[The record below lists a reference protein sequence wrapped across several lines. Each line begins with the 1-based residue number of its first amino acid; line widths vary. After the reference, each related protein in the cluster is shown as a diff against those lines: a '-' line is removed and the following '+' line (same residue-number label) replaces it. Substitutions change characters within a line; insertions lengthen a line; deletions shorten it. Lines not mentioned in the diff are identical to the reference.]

1 MEPVLRGAAMYIFLL
16 VVIRLAGKRTLAEIT
31 TFDLILILIIS
42 EAAQQALVGDDFSFT
57 NAAVLIITLISID
70 IALSLIKQRSEKLEK
85 WIDGT
90 PVVIMKDGAV
100 LKDRLRKSRVDES
113 DILEAAR
120 KLQGLERLDQIKY
133 AILEKDGGI
142 TIVPKGRIER
152 G

>member
-1 MEPVLRGAAMYIFLL
+1 MEPVIRGFAMYLFLL
-16 VVIRLAGKRTLAEIT
+16 VIIRIAGKRTLAEIT
-31 TFDLILILIIS
+31 TFDLILLLIIS

-57 NAAVLIITLISID
+57 NAFVLIITLISMD
-70 IALSLIKQRSEKLEK
+70 VALSLIKQRSERLER
-85 WIDGT
+85 WLDGT
-90 PVVIMKDGAV
+90 PVVIIKDGQV
-100 LKDRLRKSRVDES
+100 LKDRLRDERVDES

-142 TIVPKGRIER
+142 TIVPKEAHR